1 MPTLTPDQTL
11 ALAQQANT
19 WPTIAELAAATGVS
33 GRTLRQAVADGRL
46 PAVKTNV
53 ARIIPDDFAAL
64 FAARQKH

>member
-1 MPTLTPDQTL
+1 MSTLTTDEVL
-11 ALAQQANT
+11 ALAQQANS

-53 ARIIPDDFAAL
+53 ARINPDDFAVW
-64 FAARQKH
+64 FAARQK